1 MGAAII
7 TVVLAFVGY
16 LVTYLN
22 GLRLTQRQERLARVN
37 RQLSELY
44 GPLLAL
50 IEINSR
56 MYTAF
61 SERYPR
67 PDGRSPLQHAPDEMP
82 LTEEELVEWQLWV
95 TTVFLPNLRFMRD
108 VLVTKSDLLLETRM
122 PQILVEVYT
131 HASWDEISA
140 ARWER
145 GDHTLEQFPQPFPMV
160 EIRRYIRDS
169 FDQLKQE
176 QAALLGRRRN
186 HT

>member
-82 LTEEELVEWQLWV
+82 LTEEELVEWQL
-95 TTVFLPNLRFMRD
+95 
-108 VLVTKSDLLLETRM
+108 
-122 PQILVEVYT
+122 
-131 HASWDEISA
+131 
-140 ARWER
+140 
-145 GDHTLEQFPQPFPMV
+145 
-160 EIRRYIRDS
+160 
-169 FDQLKQE
+169 
-176 QAALLGRRRN
+176 
-186 HT
+186 